1 MYVTRF
7 VGVMVALS
15 LLATS
20 CVKRHRHPRSNAPPA
35 TPAAVAFEDPNKPQ
49 APLVEKWLVP
59 EAVKADSPFASE
71 ACTAQTQQ
79 LLAKLTLAEKIGQMV
94 QVERRQVPNIDDI
107 RKLALGSL
115 LSGGGSTPPK
125 NEPQAWLDMSNS
137 YAAVAR
143 ASRLGIPLIYGI
155 DAVHGHNN
163 VQGAVIFPHN
173 IGLGC
178 TRDPELVEKIARATA
193 EEVSATGI
201 DWTFAP
207 VVAAARDERWGR
219 TYEAFGETAELAESL
234 GPAAIRG
241 YQGKRLGEGKPSVL
255 ACAKHFV
262 ADGGTWSGKDRGD
275 SILDAKSMLDVHLR
289 QYQAAIAAGVGS
301 IMLSYSSV
309 NGTKMHEHRALV
321 TDVLK
326 QQMGFAG
333 FVISDFGA
341 IELLPG
347 KYPEQLQSAVN
358 AGIDMI
364 MAPRRFPDALTTL
377 ASLVPN
383 QVPMARIDDA
393 VSRILTTKCEL
404 GLFKAN
410 RPRPPISIVGSSE
423 HRVLAREAVARSLVV
438 LKNERDILPIDP
450 NTPKIHMA
458 GRAADDIGYQCGGWT
473 FQWQGSVGPITT
485 GTTIRRGIESSVA
498 RGATV
503 SYSRDASGAKGANV
517 VIVVVGERPYAE
529 YTGDRRSPALD
540 DEDERTILAAKA
552 SGAKVVLIVISGRP
566 LLLGN
571 LVDSVDALVAAWLPG
586 SEGAG
591 VADVLLGRV
600 KPTGKLSRTW
610 PKSLDQIPLNLGE
623 PNYAPLYPYGAGLT
637 YP

>member
-1 MYVTRF
+1 MGAPRFF
-7 VGVMVALS
+7 VGLVTVAL
-15 LLATS
+15 LTAG
-20 CVKRHRHPRSNAPPA
+20 CFKRHRNARSYAPA
-35 TPAAVAFEDPNKPQ
+35 STPIAVASEDPNKPQ
-49 APLVEKWLVP
+49 PPLVEKWLVP
-59 EAVKADSPFASE
+59 EAPKSESAFASE

-79 LLAKLTLAEKIGQMV
+79 LLAKMTPAEKIGQMF
-94 QVERRQVPNIDDI
+94 QVERRQVPHIDDI
-107 RKLALGSL
+107 KRFAIGSL
-115 LSGGGSTPPK
+115 LSGGGSAPPK
-125 NEPQAWLDMSNS
+125 NEPQAWLEMSNG

-275 SILDAKSMLDVHLR
+275 SIVDGKSMLDVHLR

-301 IMLSYSSV
+301 IMVSYSSV
-309 NGTKMHEHRALV
+309 NGTKMHGHQALI

-326 QQMGFAG
+326 QQMGFG
-333 FVISDFGA
+333 GIVISDFGA

-364 MAPRRFPDALTTL
+364 MAPRRFQNALTTL
-377 ASLVPN
+377 ASLVPR

-423 HRVLAREAVARSLVV
+423 HRVLAREAVARSLVL
-438 LKNERDILPIDP
+438 LKNENGVLPIDP
-450 NTPKIHMA
+450 NTPKIHIA

-473 FQWQGSVGPITT
+473 IQWQGSVGPITT

-529 YTGDRRSPALD
+529 AVGDRRSPALD
-540 DEDERTILAAKA
+540 DEDQRTILTAKA
-552 SGAKVVLIVISGRP
+552 SGAKVVLVVISGRP

-610 PKSLDQIPLNLGE
+610 PKSIDQIQINVGD
-623 PNYAPLYPYGAGLT
+623 PNYAPLYPYGAGLS